1 MKSTVILR
9 DLASWRILGGLLLG
23 LAGAMAAGPAH
34 AKEQVLRAGEAEL
47 IVSVVEAQHPR
58 AVLLW
63 LPSEHGVQE
72 GQRRVAEALAA
83 RGIETWLADPF
94 AAWMLPASESSLMAL
109 PVDGLAQA
117 IEAAAAQAP
126 APLILAS
133 HDRGSVPLLE
143 AMRRW
148 QLSHPG
154 DARVRGALLLTPN
167 LFLETPAPGQAA
179 RLTPA
184 ARLTNLPLFLIQPEL
199 STTALRLP
207 ELLEALGGARVY
219 WRGVP
224 EARDRFFFR
233 PDATPEEVAQAGRL
247 PGWMAQGVQ
256 RLLREPVPATA
267 VAGEEEGVPIE
278 RMASPRQRGLVAVGG
293 RPLPPALAL
302 PGLDGAGHD
311 LAALRGKVVLV
322 NFWASWCPPCVHEMP
337 SMQQLWQDLRGQG
350 LEILAVNLGEKEPAM
365 RDFVARHRLGF
376 PILLDPAR
384 AAAKAW
390 QVYAYPTS
398 FLIDRQGRVRLA
410 VAGGVDWNEPGV
422 RASIRVL
429 LDEKRD

>member
-1 MKSTVILR
+1 M
-9 DLASWRILGGLLLG
+9 AMRILKALLVGLSAA
-23 LAGAMAAGPAH
+23 LAVAPGH
-34 AKEQVLRAGEAEL
+34 AQDRVLQAGEVEL
-47 IVSVVEAQHPR
+47 PLSVVDTQQPR

-72 GQRRVAEALAA
+72 GQRRVAEGLAA

-109 PVDGLAQA
+109 PIDGLAQV

-126 APLILAS
+126 APLLVVS
-133 HDRGSVPLLE
+133 HDRGSVPALE
-143 AMRRW
+143 ALRRW
-148 QLSHPG
+148 QQAHPG
-154 DARVRGALLLTPN
+154 DARVRGALLITPN
-167 LFLETPAPGQAA
+167 LYLQTPAPGQPA
-179 RLTPA
+179 RLSA
-184 ARLTNLPLFLIQPEL
+184 VARQTNLPLFLIQPEL

-219 WRGVP
+219 WRGVLG
-224 EARDRFFFR
+224 ARDRFFFR
-233 PDATPEEVAQAGRL
+233 PDATPEEVVQAERL

-256 RLLREPVPATA
+256 RLLGEHIPPAAAAEAESAPV
-267 VAGEEEGVPIE
+267 E
-278 RMASPRQRGLVAVGG
+278 RPGLPRQRGLVAVGG

-337 SMQQLWQDLRGQG
+337 SMQQLWSDWRSSG
-350 LEILAVNLGEKEPAM
+350 LEILAVNLGEKEAAV
-365 RDFVARHRLGF
+365 RDFVARHKLGF

-384 AAAKAW
+384 AAAKVW

-398 FLIDRQGRVRLA
+398 FLIDRQGRIRLA

-422 RASIRVL
+422 RASIRAL
-429 LDEKRD
+429 LDESGN